1 MKLSQLKID
10 PEFQSKIPPL
20 QFEKEQQ
27 LEQNIITEGR
37 LLNPIITW
45 NGYILDGHTR
55 YRILKK
61 HGFIKFEVEEI
72 QLANKY
78 EALAWICKNQL
89 GRRNLSPERK
99 KFLPGKEYESTK
111 LAVGGQ
117 PGNCN
122 KVNRCDQNDHIDSEK
137 RTCERIAVEH
147 GVGSATVRRAEKCS
161 RGIDAAEEAVPGAQE
176 EILTG
181 HIKATDEQIVALASI
196 PKEERP
202 AILEELKKKKSD
214 RDDTVL
220 ERLKP
225 SKPPPKPKP
234 APQKKKPTATEN
246 NTTSQAEQP
255 ETPVQAPITESPPE
269 EEIEPTSNA
278 PPSFLQSIQGHKRHL
293 SEEDK
298 ARLKASVDACYKD
311 KAAATGSIM
320 LCKLQGATLF
330 AIQTGNATCLTAGER
345 LRANLVA
352 ENPDALYFVGI
363 TSNAGVEFA
372 YDGIR
377 APWKIYCIE
386 TAYELY
392 KQYGCERYVEM
403 LHIINEAWKGNV
415 DSYLAGV
422 IRGVARF
429 ISVYEGEYSRER
441 LVQQLARTH
450 PKTITQLAQKDAGSS
465 ANRHMRQIL
474 RIYNGASREMSL
486 PLKN

>member
-1 MKLSQLKID
+1 MTRSSKA
-10 PEFQSKIPPL
+10 KIPPL
-20 QFEKEQQ
+20 QFEEEQQ
-27 LEQNIITEGR
+27 LEQNIIAEGR

-99 KFLPGKEYESTK
+99 KFLLGKEYESTK

-122 KVNRCDQNDHIDSEK
+122 KVN
-137 RTCERIAVEH
+137 
-147 GVGSATVRRAEKCS
+147 
-161 RGIDAAEEAVPGAQE
+161 
-176 EILTG
+176 
-181 HIKATDEQIVALASI
+181 
-196 PKEERP
+196 
-202 AILEELKKKKSD
+202 
-214 RDDTVL
+214 
-220 ERLKP
+220 
-225 SKPPPKPKP
+225 
-234 APQKKKPTATEN
+234 
-246 NTTSQAEQP
+246 
-255 ETPVQAPITESPPE
+255 
-269 EEIEPTSNA
+269 
-278 PPSFLQSIQGHKRHL
+278 
-293 SEEDK
+293 
-298 ARLKASVDACYKD
+298 
-311 KAAATGSIM
+311 
-320 LCKLQGATLF
+320 
-330 AIQTGNATCLTAGER
+330 
-345 LRANLVA
+345 
-352 ENPDALYFVGI
+352 
-363 TSNAGVEFA
+363 
-372 YDGIR
+372 
-377 APWKIYCIE
+377 
-386 TAYELY
+386 
-392 KQYGCERYVEM
+392 GCERYVEM

-450 PKTITQLAQKDAGSS
+450 PKTITQLAQKDTGSS